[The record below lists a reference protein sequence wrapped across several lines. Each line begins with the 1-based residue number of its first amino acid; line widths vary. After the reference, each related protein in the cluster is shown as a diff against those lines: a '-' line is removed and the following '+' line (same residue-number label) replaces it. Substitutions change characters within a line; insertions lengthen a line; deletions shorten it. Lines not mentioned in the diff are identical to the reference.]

1 MENQNNIFSIQ
12 SGRFFRALGY
22 IASICQL
29 VLLLFIIAP
38 PQTLSQDIEA
48 ITKNATPA
56 TMTFTSVNSSATV
69 SLNVIDSR
77 GSFARS
83 NSDAEFTIRTNN
95 ATGYTLNLKTSG
107 SNTALTD
114 SETANTLSSISNAT
128 SYSTFSGTDTTSQA
142 LNNKWGIIPSKY
154 NGLVNTDNYYPA
166 SSTGFKMDATTAAN
180 ATANNYTVGLGVRAN
195 FNAPAGTYTNTTL
208 VAEYVANPVT
218 YSINYYKNTTDSIVG
233 MPSVNPQTGAVS
245 QGTISTSVNLAAA
258 PTRTGYTFIGWCKGS
273 SSTESNVTT
282 NTTTGVDSCS
292 SSVYD
297 AGQSFGIN
305 ATSTSPDTYFLHAM
319 WSLNS
324 YTCTKRYRLQNAD
337 GSWGDYKNDG
347 TEQIK
352 YGRTCNY
359 NKTITNYKNSATGAN
374 NSTAST
380 SGIMT
385 ENGLTLSLDLYRN
398 TYTCFIQSRDQ
409 NADGT
414 YGSYTTRVN
423 TTVRYGATCS
433 WSAPATTSHKAASYS
448 NNNVTTN
455 VSQSVNVDRKTF
467 TVTKQYRLQGADGN
481 YPSAYTS
488 DGTATVRYGDSYT
501 YSIAA
506 TTSHQS
512 ASTTVSSVTS
522 SQTVSLNVPRK
533 TFTCKI
539 SYKYQAADGT
549 YGSATVAVNTTKR
562 YGEAC
567 SWSTANI
574 SNFDSTT
581 YKAANYTN
589 NSITANVDTTVNID
603 RNTFTVTK
611 RYRLQGTD
619 GTYPTTY
626 TSGGTETVRYGAST
640 TYSIAATTTH
650 QAASKSSGAVTA
662 ATTISLDVPRK
673 TVACNTRY
681 RLENADGT
689 WASYIS
695 DTATSA
701 YYGGSCSYSKTVTN
715 YRGSASGANNSAGS
729 TSASNVTSAQTLSIS
744 LYRNTYTCYI
754 QYRLQAANGTYGSY
768 TAGTNTTLRHG
779 QTCSWSRAADATY
792 KAASYS
798 TTITSAVSQSISV
811 DRNTFTVTKRYR
823 LQETNGIYPSS
834 YTADGTATVRYGD
847 SYTYSRA
854 ATTTHQAAS
863 KASGTVT
870 AATTI
875 SLDVPRNLVVCNKRY
890 RLQNAD
896 GTYPTSYTNEGSV
909 NAYYGGDCSY
919 SKTVTDYN
927 SNTAKSIS
935 ASNVTTAQT
944 LSLDFPRNT
953 YTLTVSKGANIAS
966 VTGGGTYRWG
976 QSVAITATKSANTTC
991 ISYANPTWSA
1001 STGTAPSAGASS
1013 TYTMPKSN
1021 ATVTAAS
1028 VASNINQTI
1037 TLSRSGGASGIKIGN
1052 TNYTSSSVSLTC
1064 GTYNITGSYN
1074 SGYEFSSWSRANGV
1088 AVASAT
1094 SASTTM
1100 TVTGAGTLTLAGKE
1114 SPLVFKVNFDSGI
1127 DSVIVRG
1134 NTVTSTI
1141 LTTVTTSGTDIG
1153 SMVSVGGTYYLL
1165 PLYKKG
1171 KTLSNIT
1178 ASGGTVTAGTYG
1190 YRYYTIARGTNS
1202 TTVSSTNLATT
1213 SSTTMQNLASNTC
1226 QYYPTAV
1233 KDSRDNELYYIQRL
1247 ADGNCWMLDNMRLGG
1262 TTSMTL
1268 TTSDTNI
1275 GGYTYE
1281 MVGTPPNIQAI
1292 PVPVT
1297 SYTLPASSW
1306 TTSYSNPKIYAS
1318 EKNDT
1323 ILSYGPGSGKIGV
1336 LYNVCALTAGNVCT
1350 YSGSSTSYDLCPAG
1364 WRLPTGG
1371 PSGEHMLLMD
1381 YYGATFASN
1390 DKTMIYG
1397 NVTNYNKAISAA
1409 MAGSYGSSRR
1419 IENWL
1424 WLSSSTYST
1433 SCKDTSGG
1441 NGNICFAGTGP
1452 SSATPMDSNYWNGQ
1466 EIRCVLK
1473 TN

>member
-589 NSITANVDTTVNID
+589 NSITANVDQTVSID
-603 RNTFTVTK
+603 RNTFTITK

-619 GTYPTTY
+619 AAYPSSY
-626 TSGGTETVRYGAST
+626 TSDGTVTVRYGDSY

-650 QAASKSSGAVTA
+650 QAKSTTASNVTA
-662 ATTISLDVPRK
+662 NQTLSLDVPRK
-673 TVACNTRY
+673 TFTI
-681 RLENADGT
+681 T
-689 WASYIS
+689 
-695 DTATSA
+695 
-701 YYGGSCSYSKTVTN
+701 K
-715 YRGSASGANNSAGS
+715 
-729 TSASNVTSAQTLSIS
+729 
-744 LYRNTYTCYI
+744 
-754 QYRLQAANGTYGSY
+754 QYRLQGT
-768 TAGTNTTLRHG
+768 
-779 QTCSWSRAADATY
+779 DA
-792 KAASYS
+792 S
-798 TTITSAVSQSISV
+798 
-811 DRNTFTVTKRYR
+811 
-823 LQETNGIYPSS
+823 YPSS
-834 YTADGTATVRYGD
+834 YTADGTATVVYGG

-863 KASGTVT
+863 QAVSNVTANQTISLSVPRKTFTCTKQYRLENADGTWGSYTADGTVT
-870 AATTI
+870 AVYGGSCSYSKTVTNYKGSSSGANGSAGSASASNVTANQTLSISFYRNTFTCLIKYQLQNADGTYATAVNGTN
-875 SLDVPRNLVVCNKRY
+875 STLRYGQTCSWSRNADTTYKAASYSVASITANVNQTVSVDRNTFTCSKRY

-896 GTYPTSYTNEGSV
+896 GSWGSYTADGSV
-909 NAYYGGDCSY
+909 TALYGGSCSY
-919 SKTVTDYN
+919 SKTVTDYKGSSSG
-927 SNTAKSIS
+927 SNGAQGSTS
-935 ASNVTTAQT
+935 ASNVTAATT
-944 LSLDFPRNT
+944 LSLDFYRNT
-953 YTLTVSKGANIAS
+953 FALTVNRNTTYIGS
-966 VTGGGTYRWG
+966 VTGAGTYRWG
-976 QSVAITATKSANTTC
+976 QSVSISATPATNSAFNGWTV
-991 ISYANPTWSA
+991 SSG
-1001 STGTAPSAGASS
+1001 STGTFAAAANAST
-1013 TYTMPKSN
+1013 TYTMPK
-1021 ATVTAAS
+1021 
-1028 VASNINQTI
+1028 
-1037 TLSRSGGASGIKIGN
+1037 GASTI
-1052 TNYTSSSVSLTC
+1052 Y
-1064 GTYNITGSYN
+1064 
-1074 SGYEFSSWSRANGV
+1074 ANGKWYV
-1088 AVASAT
+1088 GECA
-1094 SASTTM
+1094 SASTCMQTM
-1100 TVTGAGTLTLAGKE
+1100 TA
-1114 SPLVFKVNFDSGI
+1114 
-1127 DSVIVRG
+1127 
-1134 NTVTSTI
+1134 
-1141 LTTVTTSGTDIG
+1141 
-1153 SMVSVGGTYYLL
+1153 
-1165 PLYKKG
+1165 
-1171 KTLSNIT
+1171 SNC
-1178 ASGGTVTAGTYG
+1178 
-1190 YRYYTIARGTNS
+1190 S
-1202 TTVSSTNLATT
+1202 TTVSTVT
-1213 SSTTMQNLASNTC
+1213 
-1226 QYYPTAV
+1226 
-1233 KDSRDNELYYIQRL
+1233 DSRDGTTYKVQQL
-1247 ADGNCWMLDNMRLGG
+1247 ADGKCWMLDNLALDLVAEKNILNSTNTNASDETLNYLRNGGG
-1262 TTSMTL
+1262 TGRYANSPLVRWTDYNVQNYNIPMVNVESKDVVPSNAMTNSL
-1268 TTSDTNI
+1268 GSNKV
-1275 GGYTYE
+1275 GGYY
-1281 MVGTPPNIQAI
+1281 NFCA
-1292 PVPVT
+1292 
-1297 SYTLPASSW
+1297 AS
-1306 TTSYSNPKIYAS
+1306 A
-1318 EKNDT
+1318 
-1323 ILSYGPGSGKIGV
+1323 GSF
-1336 LYNVCALTAGNVCT
+1336 C
-1350 YSGSSTSYDLCPAG
+1350 SGSTPGHSGSPTGNATEDICPYG

-1371 PSGEHMLLMD
+1371 TNGD
-1381 YYGATFASN
+1381 YVTLYRAYNNSETTFTTSLSLPFAGAYSKYLN
-1390 DKTMIYG
+1390 QG
-1397 NVTNYNKAISAA
+1397 NLAWY
-1409 MAGSYGSSRR
+1409 
-1419 IENWL
+1419 W
-1424 WLSSSTYST
+1424 SSTRSDDARMYMVLIDRDSLPVRA
-1433 SCKDTSGG
+1433 KPNDDNIRY
-1441 NGNICFAGTGP
+1441 NGF
-1452 SSATPMDSNYWNGQ
+1452 S
-1466 EIRCVLK
+1466 IRCVLK
-1473 TN
+1473 